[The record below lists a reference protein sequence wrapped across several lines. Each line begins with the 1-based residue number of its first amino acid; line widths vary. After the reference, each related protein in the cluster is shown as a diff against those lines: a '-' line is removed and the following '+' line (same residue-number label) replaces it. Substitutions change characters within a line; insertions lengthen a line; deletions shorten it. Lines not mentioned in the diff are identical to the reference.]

1 MKPAILVLNAGSSSL
16 KFAVY
21 AHTAALPMLLRGS
34 IAALGHAPRL
44 TVRSRG
50 EADHDRL
57 LGNAPMSPGTA
68 GQVIFGELARRGLT
82 EAITAVG
89 HRIVHGGQHFTQ
101 PTVLTAAVIGQL
113 HQLAPLAPLHLPTN
127 LEIVALARDQLPT
140 ALQIGAFDTAFH
152 SGRPNL
158 DRLYAL
164 PRNLSD
170 DGIVAYGFHGLSYAH
185 IAAVLRARDGP
196 RAGCRTIV
204 AHLGSGASLC
214 AMVSGH
220 SIATTMGFSA
230 LDGLVMSTRC
240 GALDP
245 AIVLHLMQQR
255 QMTAEAVHDLLHHRS
270 GLLGVSQISGDMTT
284 LLQSADPRAAEA
296 IALFVYRIGRS
307 IGSLAAALGGLD
319 TLVFTAGIGE
329 NAPRI
334 RDLICQSAGWLGARL
349 DTALNEL
356 GETVISAKKSR
367 VEILVIQADEERAVV
382 EGVLAC
388 VSRGPGAPPLVA
400 ETSGPS
406 A

>member
-21 AHTAALPMLLRGS
+21 VHSAALPLLLRGS
-34 IAALGHAPRL
+34 VSALNHAPRL
-44 TVRSRG
+44 TVRETG
-50 EADHDRL
+50 AADSDQE
-57 LGNAPMSPGTA
+57 LGNTPIPPGA
-68 GQVIFGELARRGLT
+68 AAQVIFGELARRGLT
-82 EAITAVG
+82 GAITAVG

-101 PTVLTAAVIGQL
+101 PAVLTAAVIDQL
-113 HQLAPLAPLHLPTN
+113 HQLKPLAPLHQPVN
-127 LEIVALARDQLPT
+127 LEIAALATDQLPD

-152 SGRPNL
+152 AGRPNI

-164 PRNLSD
+164 PRELSD

-185 IAAVLRARDGP
+185 IATVLRARDALRAGGP
-196 RAGCRTIV
+196 RAGGRTIV

-214 AMVSGH
+214 AMASGQ

-230 LDGLVMSTRC
+230 LDGLMMSTRC

-245 AIVLHLMQQR
+245 GIILHLMQQ
-255 QMTAEAVHDLLHHRS
+255 QGMTIEAVNDLLYRQS
-270 GLLGVSQISGDMTT
+270 GLLGVSQISGDMMT

-319 TLVFTAGIGE
+319 TLVFTGGIGE

-334 RDLICQSAGWLGARL
+334 RDLICQSAAWLGARM
-349 DTALNEL
+349 DAGLNER
-356 GETVISAKKSR
+356 GETTISAAQST
-367 VEILVIQADEERAVV
+367 VEVLVIKANEEHAVA

-388 VSRGPGAPPLVA
+388 FNRAPGMAPI
-400 ETSGPS
+400 S
-406 A
+406 